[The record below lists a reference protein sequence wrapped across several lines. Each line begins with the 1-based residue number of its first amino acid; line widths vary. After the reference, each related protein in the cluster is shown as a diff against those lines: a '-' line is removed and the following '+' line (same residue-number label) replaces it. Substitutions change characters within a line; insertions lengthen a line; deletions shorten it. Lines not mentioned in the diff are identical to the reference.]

1 VTEAGHSALY
11 VYGVLAASDAAV
23 DGLTGV
29 QGAPVRAV
37 VHGDLAALVS
47 DLEGDE
53 LAAAREV
60 RAHWRVLEQVTQ
72 HATVVPVRFG
82 TVVESDHAV
91 REELLEPDGARV
103 AGLLAELAGRVQLSV
118 KGDYDEEL
126 LLRGVV
132 SSSPDI
138 AALRERVRALPDAAG
153 YYDRIRLGELVAAQI
168 SDRREADAQV
178 VVDRLAPLA
187 VATRAEATSGTS
199 GAFSIAFL
207 VERGRVEAFSQAVAE
222 LGSQLGEWVRMRY
235 LGPLPPY
242 SFADAES
249 VDGSVAWA

>member
-1 VTEAGHSALY
+1 VNDTGHSTVY
-11 VYGVLAASDAAV
+11 VYGVLAASEAAV
-23 DGLTGV
+23 DGLAGV

-37 VHGDLAALVS
+37 VDGDLAALVS

-53 LAAAREV
+53 LTAAREV

-82 TVVESDHAV
+82 TVMQSDHAV
-91 REELLEPDGARV
+91 RDELLEPNGAHV
-103 AGLLAELAGRVQLSV
+103 AALLADLAGRVQLSV

-132 SSSPDI
+132 SASPDV
-138 AALRERVRALPDAAG
+138 AALRERVRELPDAAG
-153 YYDRIRLGELVAAQI
+153 YYDRIRLGELVAAGV

-187 VATRAEATSGTS
+187 VATRLEPTSGTS
-199 GAFSIAFL
+199 GAFNIAFL
-207 VERGRVEAFSQAVAE
+207 VERAQVQAFSEAVAE
-222 LGSQLGEWVRMRY
+222 LGAQLGEWIRMRY

-242 SFADAES
+242 SFADAQPA
-249 VDGSVAWA
+249 DGSVAWA